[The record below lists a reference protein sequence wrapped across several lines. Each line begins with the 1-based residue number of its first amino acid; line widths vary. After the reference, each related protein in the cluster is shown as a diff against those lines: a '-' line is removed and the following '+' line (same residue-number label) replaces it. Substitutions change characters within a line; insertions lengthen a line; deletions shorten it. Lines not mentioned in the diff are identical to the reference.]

1 MTSGYRLRQQF
12 DFPWKT
18 ISLFSFHR
26 HPHLFHI
33 PEDFLNCSQDP
44 LVVSENENPNQIKE
58 SWDSGMYL
66 IFTVACYVRSTDF
79 FIAVQSPAVLELM
92 NKILN
97 ATKDYLFSVLRS
109 VESWKWPRSDL
120 NAWSNVLN
128 KFDSILEDIIIQY
141 ELERVQT
148 ISFPAETKLLVSE
161 ILRFQRLL
169 LENST
174 NRKTFSSYDV
184 LSTTIII
191 SSIVL
196 ISSL

>member
-1 MTSGYRLRQQF
+1 M
-12 DFPWKT
+12 
-18 ISLFSFHR
+18 
-26 HPHLFHI
+26 
-33 PEDFLNCSQDP
+33 
-44 LVVSENENPNQIKE
+44 VSENENPNQIKE

-191 SSIVL
+191 SSVLL